1 MLEAVLTSQLE
12 VSGSTR
18 CEMFGQGCLLCEAK
32 VCQGCS
38 GNLEKIK
45 YCYGAGA
52 PKKLQKDSKNDILFL
67 SRYGGRVDT

>member
-1 MLEAVLTSQLE
+1 MLEAVLTNQLE

-18 CEMFGQGCLLCEAK
+18 CDMFGQGWFAVRSKSLS
-32 VCQGCS
+32 GMF

-45 YCYGAGA
+45 YCV
-52 PKKLQKDSKNDILFL
+52 KLQKDSKNDILFL